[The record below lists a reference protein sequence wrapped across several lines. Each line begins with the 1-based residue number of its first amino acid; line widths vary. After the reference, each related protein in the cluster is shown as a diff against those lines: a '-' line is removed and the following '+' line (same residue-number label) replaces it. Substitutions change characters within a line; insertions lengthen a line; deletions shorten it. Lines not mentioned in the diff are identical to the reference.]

1 MGPGRA
7 SKYSSWGSDEHEQVA
22 AGPSSK
28 PGQSQVPMDTGPSA
42 KVGVSQGLSE
52 VARGLACSRLLC
64 SASMCSLTKFKIPQE
79 GYKHYGI

>member
-1 MGPGRA
+1 MNMSRLLL
-7 SKYSSWGSDEHEQVA
+7 
-22 AGPSSK
+22 GPSSK

-79 GYKHYGI
+79 GYKHCGL